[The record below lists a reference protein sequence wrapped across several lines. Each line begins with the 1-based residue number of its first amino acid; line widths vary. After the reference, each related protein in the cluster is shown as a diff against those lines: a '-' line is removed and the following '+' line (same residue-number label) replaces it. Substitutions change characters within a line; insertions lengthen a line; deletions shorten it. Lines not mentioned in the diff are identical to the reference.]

1 MKRVSLMLLLP
12 VLALMALPASA
23 SDRSSA
29 RAGAGWLAAH
39 VGAGGDGF
47 AADTLVALRAAG
59 RLPAS
64 AAQRRAAGLRRG
76 ARTYVTGAG
85 QAAKVILGLTA
96 AHRGS
101 PRCAGSLDL
110 RIAMGR
116 DYARGRYGGNAFDDG
131 LALLALRALRERVPT
146 AAIGFLRAARGA
158 GGWNVLLRRD
168 GGPRDDVSS
177 TAIAILALR
186 AAGVAR
192 GDRGLRAGL
201 SWMLRQRTPSGGFA
215 LGRRDR
221 NEANSTALAIEAARA
236 MGRSAGRAARVLRG
250 LQRRDGAF
258 QFTADDAGSRV
269 IASTESVVALSG
281 RIPPV
286 AWVRHPPTGCR

>member
-1 MKRVSLMLLLP
+1 MRRTILLTLG
-12 VLALMALPASA
+12 LALLAAPAQA
-23 SDRSSA
+23 SNRSSA
-29 RAGAGWLAAH
+29 NAGARWLSGYVSAR
-39 VGAGGDGF
+39 GDGF
-47 AADTLVALRAAG
+47 GADTLVALRAAG
-59 RLPAS
+59 RLPSSEAR
-64 AAQRRAAGLRRG
+64 RRAAGLRAG
-76 ARTYVTGAG
+76 ARSYVRGAG
-85 QAAKVILGLTA
+85 QAAKVILALA
-96 AHRGS
+96 AARSGS
-101 PRCAGSLDL
+101 ARCAGGVDL

-116 DYARGRYGGNAFDDG
+116 DYTRGRYGRNAFDDA

-158 GGWNVLLRRD
+158 GGWNVLLQRS

-186 AAGVAR
+186 AAGVSR
-192 GDRGLRAGL
+192 RDRGLRAGL
-201 SWMLRQRTPSGGFA
+201 SWMVRQRTRSGGFA

-221 NEANSTALAIEAARA
+221 NEANSTALAIEAERA
-236 MGRSAGRAARVLRG
+236 MGRGDRRAARVLRG

-269 IASTESVVALSG
+269 IASTESVVALAG

-286 AWVRHPPTGCR
+286 ARVRRHPGPCR

>member
-1 MKRVSLMLLLP
+1 VKRVLILLLG
-12 VLALMALPASA
+12 VLALVALPAAA
-23 SDRSSA
+23 SNRSSSA
-29 RAGAGWLAAH
+29 AGARWLAAH

-59 RLPAS
+59 RLDS
-64 AAQRRAAGLRRG
+64 RAARRRAAGLRRG
-76 ARTYVTGAG
+76 AHAYVTGAG
-85 QAAKVILGLTA
+85 HAAKVILGLAA
-96 AHRGS
+96 AHSGS
-101 PRCAGSLDL
+101 ARCAGGVDL

-116 DYARGRYGGNAFDDG
+116 DYARGRYGRNAFDDA

-146 AAIGFLRAARGA
+146 AAIGFLRAARGD
-158 GGWNVLLRRD
+158 GGWNVLLHR
-168 GGPRDDVSS
+168 GSGPRDDVSS
-177 TAIAILALR
+177 TAVAILALR
-186 AAGVAR
+186 AAGVSR
-192 GDRGLRAGL
+192 RDRGLRAGL
-201 SWMLRQRTPSGGFA
+201 AWMAGQRTTSGGFA

-221 NEANSTALAIEAARA
+221 NEANSTALAIEAQQA
-236 MGRSAGRAARVLRG
+236 MGRSDPRAGRVLRG

-286 AWVRHPPTGCR
+286 ARVRRHPGACR